1 MRAIRYDHAVDHY
14 LADLPDPEPAPGEV
28 RIAVR
33 ATGVCGTD
41 VHLHEGEF
49 GPVYP
54 LTPGH
59 EVVGEVVELGDG
71 VTGLRT
77 GQTVA
82 VDNMV
87 PCGACDNCQRAQPAF
102 CRTLRAFGVTAPG
115 GFAQFMV
122 APATRCHP
130 VDDLDLDTAVL
141 AEPLSCAI
149 HGLDVLGPQ
158 AGADVLLLGAG
169 PTGLILT
176 QVLRSGGAGRLTVA
190 ASTEFKLELARG
202 YGADETV
209 RVRLTPDA
217 ESVAQLRKA
226 APDGYDV
233 VIDATGSI
241 DAMGH
246 AVGLLRNGGTML
258 VYGMAGEQQQ
268 LPISPYEIFRRE
280 LTITGSFARSY
291 GFDRAV
297 RMLRTG
303 RVRADGFVTHRFG
316 LDGYGEAIRTVVHDS
331 SCLKAVVEP

>member
-1 MRAIRYDHAVDHY
+1 MRAIRYDHPFDHY
-14 LADLPDPEPAPGEV
+14 VADVPDPDPAPGEV
-28 RIAVR
+28 LIAVR

-41 VHLHEGEF
+41 VHLHGGEF

-59 EVVGEVVELGDG
+59 EVVGEVMALGDG
-71 VTGLRT
+71 VTRLTT

-87 PCGACDNCQRAQPAF
+87 PCGSCDNCQRAQPAY
-102 CRTLRAFGVTAPG
+102 CRVLRAFGVTAPG

-122 APATRCHP
+122 TPADRCHP

-158 AGADVLLLGAG
+158 SGSDVLLLGAG

-176 QVLRSGGAGRLTVA
+176 QVLRSGGAGRLTVSA
-190 ASTEFKLELARG
+190 PTAFKLDLARG

-209 RVRLTPDA
+209 RTRLTPDPA
-217 ESVAQLRKA
+217 SVSPLRA
-226 APDGYDV
+226 LAPDGYDV
-233 VIDATGSI
+233 VIDATGSV

-246 AVGLLRNGGTML
+246 GVGLLRNGGTML
-258 VYGMAGEQQQ
+258 VYGMAGEKQQ
-268 LPISPYEIFRRE
+268 LPISPYDVFRRE

-303 RVRADGFVTHRFG
+303 RVRAEGFVTHRFG
-316 LDGYGEAIRTVVHDS
+316 LGDYGRAIDTVAHDS
-331 SCLKAVVEP
+331 SCLKAVIEP